1 MAGWAL
7 SIGGRT
13 MLINISLSNSMIYQL
28 SMFLVPK
35 TNIERLD
42 KLRRKFYWQ
51 GGGQMVK
58 IL

>member
-1 MAGWAL
+1 
-7 SIGGRT
+7 

>member
-1 MAGWAL
+1 MW
-7 SIGGRT
+7 
-13 MLINISLSNSMIYQL
+13 INISLSNSMIYQL

-35 TNIERLD
+35 TTIERLD